1 MNSYTSSVEIKQL
14 KPALNHVFIQKPK
27 VQVDL
32 LSQLDV
38 DALVLQ
44 KAPAQ
49 PHVRSGL
56 RPSTKNGAVIS
67 VLSIIINKCM

>member
-1 MNSYTSSVEIKQL
+1 MKNYTSSVETKQL

-32 LSQLDV
+32 LSQLDA

-49 PHVRSGL
+49 PHVVG
-56 RPSTKNGAVIS
+56 STAIDKKWSSS